1 MAGSPCQTTT
11 LATSVAICSAGPCL
25 LIVIHHQIADDDND
39 VEPHQRHRPGPERQS
54 TTSLVQDLPWA
65 TAVSDVHVGD
75 LCVRSAGPCLSG
87 FW

>member
-25 LIVIHHQIADDDND
+25 LMVIHHQIADDDND
-39 VEPHQRHRPGPERQS
+39 AGPHQRQS